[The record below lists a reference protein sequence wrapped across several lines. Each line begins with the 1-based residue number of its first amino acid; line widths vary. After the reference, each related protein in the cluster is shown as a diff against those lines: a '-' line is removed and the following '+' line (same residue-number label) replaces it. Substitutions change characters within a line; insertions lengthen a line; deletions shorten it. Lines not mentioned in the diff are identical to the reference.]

1 MKRTII
7 YNNRKQYGQDI
18 IHHKKEIE
26 HFIFDVVAFDD
37 FCLSAKNK
45 GFSTWYPSNV

>member
-26 HFIFDVVAFDD
+26 HLIFDVIAFGDV
-37 FCLSAKNK
+37 CLSAK
-45 GFSTWYPSNV
+45 